1 MFGFS
6 IFCGVPIG
14 TERKIAA
21 KAKFFVEPIGETTKL
36 LRSEIFCGA
45 DRRNN
50 KIAAKRNFL
59 WSADRHGTKNCCE
72 SEIFCG
78 VFVRVRLI
86 WIFIRNDI
94 RIMVKPSSDIRHA
107 IMHAYNLLIAG
118 SAVSTIQI
126 IKTISPISTLPV
138 FVIPEE
144 VSPKVILSR
153 YNLWIRGGLILTND
167 QNIIRVAEFFP
178 EFSAYDFELLKLSK
192 NDKIITSQQH
202 TVQENSNP
210 ECKKTKP
217 NIVTQ
222 KKLKIAAQKKPNFAS
237 SPIIRNSVRE
247 RKQSKMP
254 DNENTE
260 TICVDIISTQAHQEE
275 KKRDERM
282 EELNFGVEIP
292 NHLMAFMAMK
302 KAYILIHDDIQAG
315 CMEIDDINQDFVE
328 NYAILGAMEDSEELS
343 LLSNDNLEQENR
355 TFQDMK
361 NSLLENTFK
370 KDLMR

>member
-1 MFGFS
+1 VGFFS
-6 IFCGVPIG
+6 
-14 TERKIAA
+14 
-21 KAKFFVEPIGETTKL
+21 
-36 LRSEIFCGA
+36 
-45 DRRNN
+45 
-50 KIAAKRNFL
+50 
-59 WSADRHGTKNCCE
+59 
-72 SEIFCG
+72 
-78 VFVRVRLI
+78 
-86 WIFIRNDI
+86 
-94 RIMVKPSSDIRHA
+94 
-107 IMHAYNLLIAG
+107 
-118 SAVSTIQI
+118 
-126 IKTISPISTLPV
+126 
-138 FVIPEE
+138 
-144 VSPKVILSR
+144 
-153 YNLWIRGGLILTND
+153 
-167 QNIIRVAEFFP
+167 
-178 EFSAYDFELLKLSK
+178 EFSVYDFELLKLSK